1 MSNWKWEYTPYVATP
16 PVNVGVMAK
25 YFTTM
30 SPFIL
35 TSFLV
40 LTSCFNQDVKGFV
53 WLALVGAG
61 LALVLLFQKLITRN
75 LNPKAVLNCQPLWG
89 MGFEAPSSTSF
100 FLMFTL
106 AYFLAPMQSN
116 NDYNFSALAVLLLL
130 YMMDAVFNFMNR
142 CADANSTYMNFLSIG
157 LGSAMGLLLGWAS
170 YLGMKAISPK
180 LVYFGGSPS
189 NGEYC
194 SKPKQQTFKCNVYK
208 NGEIISTI

>member
-1 MSNWKWEYTPYVATP
+1 MKVEFVPLVTAQEIPNNNFGS
-16 PVNVGVMAK
+16 MAR

-53 WLALVGAG
+53 WLALAGAG
-61 LALVLLFQKLITRN
+61 LAIVLLFQKLVTPKF
-75 LNPKAVLNCQPLWG
+75 NPDAVLKCEPLWF

-100 FLMFTL
+100 LLMFTL
-106 AYFLAPMQSN
+106 AYFVAPMQSN
-116 NDYNFSALAVLLLL
+116 NDYNFSAIAILLVL
-130 YMMDAVFNFMNR
+130 YAMDAAFNFMNR
-142 CADANSTYMNFLSIG
+142 CADANSTYFNVVSIA
-157 LGSAMGLLLGWAS
+157 LGSAMGLAYGLAS
-170 YLGMKAISPK
+170 YHGLKSLNSK
-180 LVYFGGSPS
+180 LVYFSGSPS